1 MIKKEYLAAIVAIAV
16 AVAAVAIFAMGGGN
30 EDGKDDEKE
39 SLLPVDKLRTDLK
52 IYDKITFD
60 EQSTM
65 PYLYNESPNETVD
78 SILDYHDVSPDLGKG
93 LLTN

>member
-39 SLLPVDKLRTDLK
+39 SLLPVDKLRTDLR
-52 IYDKITFD
+52 IRQDHVRRVVYHALSL
-60 EQSTM
+60 QR
-65 PYLYNESPNETVD
+65 ESQRD
-78 SILDYHDVSPDLGKG
+78 RR
-93 LLTN
+93 